1 VAPVFSTL
9 RFLTG
14 GILSLAIAAATL
26 YLIYVVTTAAFDQGR
41 ELGALLVEDRE
52 PRRVEITISNPTTLD
67 EMSRI
72 LYERDIIANPLL
84 FRVENI
90 LMGNTAT
97 FEPGTFLVSSEMSA
111 AQLSG
116 ELRARSFFTDVQI
129 RIAEGSTNAD
139 IAAYLENLEV
149 MNAEE
154 FLEVAN
160 TVMFD
165 FNFIRDIPER
175 SNRLQGYL
183 FPDTYMIPANATP
196 NQVIARQLQRFEDIF
211 DIDMYMRASELGFSP
226 DEVVIIASIIERETR
241 ISVNPEDRNKFAAVI
256 QNRLRLDMPL
266 EMPSTVA
273 YAVDR
278 PVSHLT
284 TADFNSDSPHN
295 TFNRTGLPYGPISNP
310 SAASLRAVINPYP
323 TEYLYAL
330 LVDIETGEIFFTPY
344 LEEYEQKR
352 AEIAR

>member
-1 VAPVFSTL
+1 MFSTI
-9 RFLTG
+9 RFLLG
-14 GILSLAIAAATL
+14 GILSLIITAVII
-26 YLIYVVTTAAFDQGR
+26 YLAYVVSIHAFDRGR
-41 ELGALLVEDRE
+41 ELGASLVDERE
-52 PRRVEITISNPTTLD
+52 PLRVEITISNTTTLD

-72 LYERDIIANPLL
+72 LYNNDVISNPLM
-84 FRVENI
+84 FRIENI
-90 LMGNTAT
+90 LMGNTAS

-116 ELRARSFFTDVQI
+116 ALRASSFFTDVQI

-149 MNAEE
+149 MSAED
-154 FLEVAN
+154 FLYIAD
-160 TVMFD
+160 TVSFD

-183 FPDTYMIPANATP
+183 FPDTYMIPANAAP
-196 NQVIARQLQRFEDIF
+196 NQVIARQLQRFGDIF
-211 DIDMYMRASELGFSP
+211 DIDMYMRAAELGFSV
-226 DEVVIIASIIERETR
+226 DEVVIMASVIERETR
-241 ISVNPEDRNKFAAVI
+241 ISVDPNDRNKFAAVI

-278 PVSHLT
+278 PVNNLT
-284 TADFNSDSPHN
+284 PADFNTDSPHN

-310 SAASLRAVINPYP
+310 SAASLRAALNPYP
-323 TEYLYAL
+323 AEYLYAL

-344 LEEYEQKR
+344 LEEYEYRRSQ
-352 AEIAR
+352 ISM